1 MCIVHGYG
9 RMIVS
14 FQFNA
19 INSFIISQKVSLFLC
34 SRFGFK
40 SRCCSATVFAAR
52 CGTPVAP
59 LAAGSTVRAPALLAF
74 RVRNGPSELH
84 RVRRNAPSSRPV
96 AGQQLTQCGPA
107 LDDDDHHDHDA
118 DVDTF
123 EPPAGG
129 LRREGLP
136 QHSASDVHRGEVSLS
151 LWRSRVRPSQLRG
164 QAHGASLHAWPSHS
178 GEGTPIRFHWMWYKC
193 LPT

>member
-52 CGTPVAP
+52 CGTAVAP
-59 LAAGSTVRAPALLAF
+59 LAAGSTVRAPALLVF
-74 RVRNGPSELH
+74 RVRNGVR

-96 AGQQLTQCGPA
+96 ADQQLTRCWPA
-107 LDDDDHHDHDA
+107 LDDDHHDHRHGA
-118 DVDTF
+118 GVDTF
-123 EPPAGG
+123 ETPAGG

-136 QHSASDVHRGEVSLS
+136 QHSASDVHRGEVSHT

-164 QAHGASLHAWPSHS
+164 QVHGASLHAWPSHS